1 LGCLGI
7 VDALEFEAR
16 KHVADLQVEDMRDLG
31 RLILSLATGTEIT
44 GTTENATF
52 VSCETFLSQNYSRD
66 LHALAKALIRG
77 RPRPPSILDV
87 SQAMAQHCF
96 DEQDATYKSYDRV
109 ERSLASEYE
118 SGRALRLLLKLAFIN
133 ERPEYG
139 PNRRWAHSGDC
150 YVLAL
155 FRDYGKRLYTA
166 SRLFVF

>member
-1 LGCLGI
+1 M
-7 VDALEFEAR
+7 
-16 KHVADLQVEDMRDLG
+16 ADLQVEDMRDLG

-44 GTTENATF
+44 GTTESATL
-52 VSCETFLSQNYSRD
+52 VNCETFFGQNYSRD
-66 LHALAKALIRG
+66 LHTLVVALIKG

-87 SQAMAQHCF
+87 SQAIAQRCF
-96 DEQDATYKSYDRV
+96 DEQDAAYKSYDRV
-109 ERSLASEYE
+109 ERCLASEYE

-155 FRDYGKRLYTA
+155 FRDYGKTLHSA
-166 SRLFVF
+166 VVFSLFADKDC